1 MSIDPCFRPLLSMLG
16 AELQP
21 PPPELGAA
29 GLRAALAANPM
40 PPVTKEEMHEVR
52 ELAAPGP
59 AGPIRVRLYRPT
71 AQAHLPL
78 VVFFHGGGFVLC
90 DLETH
95 DALCRSLARAS
106 GCAVAS
112 VEYRLAPETRF
123 PGALEDAY
131 AATAWLA
138 TQAKPLGLD
147 TQRLAVC
154 GDSAGGTLAATVSM
168 LAKDRGGPRLSYQ
181 VLIYP
186 GTDFAGQSTSMWELS
201 EGHLLSAAMIRWFGE
216 CYVGETGQAANPL
229 VSPLRAPSLAG
240 LPPAT
245 VITAEYDPLRDEG
258 EAYADRL
265 REAGVSVVARRYLG
279 MLHGFASMPYATP
292 VADRVIADIGQD
304 LKTALGEMR

>member
-1 MSIDPCFRPLLSMLG
+1 MSIDPCFRPLLGMLG

-29 GLRAALAANPM
+29 GLRAALAANPL
-40 PPVTKEEMHEVR
+40 PPVTREEMHDVR
-52 ELAAPGP
+52 DLTAPGP
-59 AGPIRVRLYRPT
+59 ATPIRVRLYRPT
-71 AQAHLPL
+71 AAVPLP
-78 VVFFHGGGFVLC
+78 VIVFFHGGGFVLC

-95 DALCRSLARAS
+95 DPLCRSLARAS

-123 PGALEDAY
+123 PGALEDSY

-138 TQAKPLGLD
+138 GEAQRLGLD
-147 TQRLAVC
+147 ADRLAVC
-154 GDSAGGTLAATVSM
+154 GDSAGGTLAATVAM
-168 LAKDRGGPRLSYQ
+168 LARDRNGPRIAYQ
-181 VLIYP
+181 ALIYP
-186 GTDFAGQSTSMWELS
+186 GTDFAGESASMRELAK
-201 EGHLLSAAMIRWFGE
+201 GYLLTAAMIRWFAE
-216 CYVGETGQAANPL
+216 CYVGESGPAADPL

-245 VITAEYDPLRDEG
+245 VITAEFDPLRDEG

-292 VADRVIADIGQD
+292 VANRAVADLGQD
-304 LKTALGEMR
+304 LRSALQAA

>member
-1 MSIDPCFRPLLSMLG
+1 MNPVLIPSAVGSSLKNLFRLTISVSVWP
-16 AELQP
+16 AW
-21 PPPELGAA
+21 
-29 GLRAALAANPM
+29 RA
-40 PPVTKEEMHEVR
+40 
-52 ELAAPGP
+52 
-59 AGPIRVRLYRPT
+59 
-71 AQAHLPL
+71 
-78 VVFFHGGGFVLC
+78 
-90 DLETH
+90 
-95 DALCRSLARAS
+95 
-106 GCAVAS
+106 
-112 VEYRLAPETRF
+112 
-123 PGALEDAY
+123 
-131 AATAWLA
+131 
-138 TQAKPLGLD
+138 
-147 TQRLAVC
+147 
-154 GDSAGGTLAATVSM
+154 M

-186 GTDFAGQSTSMWELS
+186 GTDFAGQSTSMRELS